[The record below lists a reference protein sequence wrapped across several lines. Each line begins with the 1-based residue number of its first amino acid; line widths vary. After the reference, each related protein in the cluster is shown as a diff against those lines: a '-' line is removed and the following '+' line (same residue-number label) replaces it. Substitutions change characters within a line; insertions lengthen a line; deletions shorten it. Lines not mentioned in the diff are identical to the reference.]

1 VQSCWPLGH
10 GVAVLHVSSTVSQL
24 VAQKN
29 LLGVVG
35 AAVVGDR
42 EGLAVVGGTEGA
54 TEDDAEDDAEGGS
67 VCTCG
72 VVGASVSPPVV
83 HWFGSTVKHASV
95 ELLQV
100 AQVFVVLKH
109 KFAAS
114 EKLAAQTLYAVAKL
128 LEGAAVVPVDGADVG
143 GGQRAAF
150 N

>member
-29 LLGVVG
+29 LLG
-35 AAVVGDR
+35 AVVGDR

-95 ELLQV
+95 ALLQV
-100 AQVFVVLKH
+100 SQVFVVLKH

>member
-24 VAQKN
+24 LAQKN
-29 LLGVVG
+29 LLG
-35 AAVVGDR
+35 AVVGDR
-42 EGLAVVGGTEGA
+42 EGLAVVGGTEDA
-54 TEDDAEDDAEGGS
+54 TEDDAEGGS

>member
-1 VQSCWPLGH
+1 MLQ
-10 GVAVLHVSSTVSQL
+10 VSSTTSQL

-29 LLGVVG
+29 LLWAVG
-35 AAVVGDR
+35 AAVNMVGDR
-42 EGLAVVGGTEGA
+42 EGLAVKVGATEGA
-54 TEDDAEDDAEGGS
+54 KEGGS

>member
-1 VQSCWPLGH
+1 M
-10 GVAVLHVSSTVSQL
+10 LHVSSTVSQL

-29 LLGVVG
+29 LLG
-35 AAVVGDR
+35 AVVGDR
-42 EGLAVVGGTEGA
+42 EGLAVVGGTEDA
-54 TEDDAEDDAEGGS
+54 TEDDAEGGS

-95 ELLQV
+95 ALLQV

-114 EKLAAQTLYAVAKL
+114 EKLAAQTLYAVAKT
-128 LEGAAVVPVDGADVG
+128 LEGAADGAVDGADVG
-143 GGQRAAF
+143 RGQRAAF

>member
-24 VAQKN
+24 LAQKN
-29 LLGVVG
+29 LLG
-35 AAVVGDR
+35 AVVGDR
-42 EGLAVVGGTEGA
+42 EGLAVVGGTEDA
-54 TEDDAEDDAEGGS
+54 TEDDAEGGS

-95 ELLQV
+95 ALLQV
-100 AQVFVVLKH
+100 SQVFVVLKH

-114 EKLAAQTLYAVAKL
+114 EKLAAQTLYAVAKT

>member
-29 LLGVVG
+29 LLG
-35 AAVVGDR
+35 AVVGDR
-42 EGLAVVGGTEGA
+42 EGLAVVGGTEDA
-54 TEDDAEDDAEGGS
+54 TEDDAEGGS

-95 ELLQV
+95 ALLQV
-100 AQVFVVLKH
+100 SQVFVVLKH

-114 EKLAAQTLYAVAKL
+114 EKLAAQTLYAVAKT

>member
-1 VQSCWPLGH
+1 MSQ
-10 GVAVLHVSSTVSQL
+10 VSSTTSQL

-42 EGLAVVGGTEGA
+42 EGLAVVGGTEDA
-54 TEDDAEDDAEGGS
+54 TEDDAEGGS

>member
-29 LLGVVG
+29 LLG
-35 AAVVGDR
+35 AVVGDR
-42 EGLAVVGGTEGA
+42 EGLAVVGGTEDA
-54 TEDDAEDDAEGGS
+54 TEDDAEGGS

-95 ELLQV
+95 ALLQV

-114 EKLAAQTLYAVAKL
+114 EKLAAQTLYAVAKT
-128 LEGAAVVPVDGADVG
+128 LEGAADGAVDGADVG
-143 GGQRAAF
+143 RGQRAAF

>member
-24 VAQKN
+24 LAQKN
-29 LLGVVG
+29 LLG
-35 AAVVGDR
+35 AVVGDR
-42 EGLAVVGGTEGA
+42 EGLAVVGGTEDA
-54 TEDDAEDDAEGGS
+54 TEDDAEGGS

-72 VVGASVSPPVV
+72 VVGALVSPPVV